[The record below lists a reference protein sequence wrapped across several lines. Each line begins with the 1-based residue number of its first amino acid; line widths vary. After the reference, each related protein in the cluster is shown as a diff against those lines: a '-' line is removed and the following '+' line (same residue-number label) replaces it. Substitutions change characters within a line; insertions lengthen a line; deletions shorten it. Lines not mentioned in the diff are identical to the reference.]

1 MSASRFCIIPR
12 DLETRLERPMARFS
26 DQAGVGVLFERRR
39 TDRRRRGERRETDW
53 PGDSET
59 SFHGAERRRVRNV
72 GGRRISEDRATLI
85 PVAVEAELPRRA
97 LPYAERLA
105 FVERIEP
112 SEEYREDIDSARM
125 VTRWQA
131 GDQALF
137 SDLYMRYFDR
147 VYGYLRMALNDSHEA
162 EDAAQQVFMQVMTA
176 LHRYELRSVPFRA
189 WLFRIAR
196 NYSINHLTKLR
207 KLDIEDPAELDRRRD
222 VYCGMPEI
230 DDGVLD
236 WLSDKDLLVLIG
248 RLPQA
253 QRQVLI
259 LRFMLDL
266 SSPEIAE
273 VLGRSPDAVRQ
284 LQQRALTFL
293 RSRLAALDRKPEVP
307 SMRVPM
313 RKLLRQAPVLRARRF
328 ALRA

>member
-1 MSASRFCIIPR
+1 VTPWRDGHDASF
-12 DLETRLERPMARFS
+12 
-26 DQAGVGVLFERRR
+26 V
-39 TDRRRRGERRETDW
+39 
-53 PGDSET
+53 
-59 SFHGAERRRVRNV
+59 GAEQRRVRNAS
-72 GGRRISEDRATLI
+72 GRRISEDRATLI
-85 PVAVEAELPRRA
+85 PVAVDAELPRRA
-97 LPYAERLA
+97 VPYAERLA
-105 FVERIEP
+105 FVERLEAD
-112 SEEYREDIDSARM
+112 EEYREDIDSARM

-131 GDQALF
+131 GDQRLF

-147 VYGYLRMALNDSHEA
+147 VYGYLRMALNDAHEA
-162 EDAAQQVFMQVMTA
+162 EDAAQQVFMQVMQA

-207 KLDIEDPAELDRRRD
+207 KLDLEDPAELDRRREVDCD
-222 VYCGMPEI
+222 VLEI

-236 WLSDKDLLVLIG
+236 WLSDKDLLVLIS

-266 SSPEIAE
+266 SGPEIAQ

-293 RSRLAALDRKPEVP
+293 RSRLAALDRKPEARTL
-307 SMRVPM
+307 RVPM
-313 RKLLRQAPVLRARRF
+313 RRMLRQAPVLRARRF
-328 ALRA
+328 ALMA